1 MKVTSFLS
9 FDYLVMSWVYN
20 IFSLIANKLRT
31 TSMAISELYCFKIV
45 FIFIPLCMHVCV
57 SMPTCVYMH
66 RYWCQKWV
74 LGPLKLEVLLV
85 VQCRY
90 GCWEPNQIFC
100 KSSRDSYLLKLLSI
114 LCIPFQSAFHWSVF
128 FCIFFFV
135 FLHVKL
141 KHHFCATDI
150 RSFINTLTWHNFLLE
165 EANVLP

>member
-9 FDYLVMSWVYN
+9 FGYLVMSWVYN

-57 SMPTCVYMH
+57 WTCPHVCTCTGTGA
-66 RYWCQKWV
+66 RN
-74 LGPLKLEVLLV
+74 
-85 VQCRY
+85 
-90 GCWEPNQIFC
+90 GCWVPWSWRYYWLYSAGMGVGNQIR
-100 KSSRDSYLLKLLSI
+100 SSARAADSYLLKLLSI
-114 LCIPFQSAFHWSVF
+114 LCIPFQSAFHWTVF

-150 RSFINTLTWHNFLLE
+150 RSFINTLTWNNFLLK
-165 EANVLP
+165 EAIVLP